1 MFMYIPYPVLMPISQ
16 IARVCHETNRAY
28 CQALG
33 DNSQPTWEEAPQWQ
47 KDSAVNGAMFH
58 INNPGAG
65 PDHSHVEWMKQ
76 KIDEGWVY
84 GPEKKP
90 EIKQHPCIV
99 PYDDLPVEQKAK
111 DYIFRSL
118 VHTLK

>member
-1 MFMYIPYPVLMPISQ
+1 MYIPYPVLMPISQ

-47 KDSAVNGAMFH
+47 KDSAVNGVMFH
-58 INNPGAG
+58 IDNPGAG
-65 PDHSHVEWMKQ
+65 PEYSHVEWLKQ
-76 KIDEGWVY
+76 KTEEGWIY

-90 EIKQHPCIV
+90 EVKQHPCCV
-99 PYDDLPVEQKAK
+99 PYDKLPVEQKAK

-118 VHTLK
+118 VHSLK